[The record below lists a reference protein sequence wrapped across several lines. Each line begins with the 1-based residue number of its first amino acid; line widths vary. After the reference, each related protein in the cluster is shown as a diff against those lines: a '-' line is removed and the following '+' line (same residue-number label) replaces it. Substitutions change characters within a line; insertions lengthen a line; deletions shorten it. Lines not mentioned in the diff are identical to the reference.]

1 MTVWPTQGSFGF
13 LPKIGQKTQAAPKS
27 LALDW
32 TLDCRIIASF
42 RAHGGILA
50 DEILGRFRDVR
61 CGWMSFWEG
70 VVDRINAEVG
80 SIYGLVVSPT
90 HKWNILG

>member
-1 MTVWPTQGSFGF
+1 MKDLEPVNVLFVWGESQPS
-13 LPKIGQKTQAAPKS
+13 KQKAQHSNQTQAAPKS

-50 DEILGRFRDVR
+50 DEILGLD
-61 CGWMSFWEG
+61 
-70 VVDRINAEVG
+70 
-80 SIYGLVVSPT
+80 
-90 HKWNILG
+90 

>member
-1 MTVWPTQGSFGF
+1 MDGSSVRWVEIWMTWNLLTSSFLGGESQPSKQKAQHSNQTQGSFGF

-50 DEILGRFRDVR
+50 DEILGLD
-61 CGWMSFWEG
+61 
-70 VVDRINAEVG
+70 
-80 SIYGLVVSPT
+80 
-90 HKWNILG
+90 